1 MKFISVT
8 ISNEPINISL
18 YINADHILSM
28 LEKNDKTMI
37 VFIDGSTLLVEEHID
52 DLLEDIRR

>member
-8 ISNEPINISL
+8 MSNELNDTLL

-28 LEKNDKTMI
+28 LEKSGKTMI
-37 VFIDGSTLLVEEHID
+37 VFIDGSTMLVEEYID

>member
-8 ISNEPINISL
+8 ISNESNL

-28 LEKNDKTMI
+28 LDKNGNTMI